1 MRRDSTQRTG
11 LAGVPLADRNGR
23 EYAGRSH
30 DGDDGSG
37 RRDGRDGTD
46 ATDDTDSIKRSNGG
60 NAAWSVLRPGY

>member
-23 EYAGRSH
+23 EYDGRSD

-46 ATDDTDSIKRSNGG
+46 ATDDTDSINGRTG
-60 NAAWSVLRPGY
+60 EMPRGRC